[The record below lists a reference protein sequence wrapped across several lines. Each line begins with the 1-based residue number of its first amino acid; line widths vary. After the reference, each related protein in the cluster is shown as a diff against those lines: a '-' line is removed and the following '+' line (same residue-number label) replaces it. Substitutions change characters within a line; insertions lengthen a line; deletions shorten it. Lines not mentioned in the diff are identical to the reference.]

1 MTKFKT
7 RLIDRL
13 SFLSKV
19 RGLIEKEY
27 ASLPDGKIYVRRYK
41 GNISFYQRINKKEKY
56 LAKKNSSKKIC
67 QLAQKEY
74 CISMIKLI
82 DTEIKA
88 TRYYLDNCPSVEL
101 EDFRQVVD
109 PALIQFVLPI
119 VESDE
124 AYLKKWEEAEYDRL
138 EYHNYYDEKP
148 VEFNGFRSKSELIIA
163 NKLSKAGIKF
173 KYEKLLRVD
182 GIEMYPDF
190 TLLDVVNRRELYWE
204 HFGMMDDEVYVAR
217 TMKKINLYNKAGLI
231 QSGQMII
238 TMESGSAPIDM
249 EQVDSVIKELEKKC
263 CLRS

>member
-88 TRYYLDNCPSVEL
+88 T
-101 EDFRQVVD
+101 
-109 PALIQFVLPI
+109 
-119 VESDE
+119 
-124 AYLKKWEEAEYDRL
+124 
-138 EYHNYYDEKP
+138 
-148 VEFNGFRSKSELIIA
+148 
-163 NKLSKAGIKF
+163 
-173 KYEKLLRVD
+173 
-182 GIEMYPDF
+182 
-190 TLLDVVNRRELYWE
+190 
-204 HFGMMDDEVYVAR
+204 
-217 TMKKINLYNKAGLI
+217 
-231 QSGQMII
+231 
-238 TMESGSAPIDM
+238 
-249 EQVDSVIKELEKKC
+249 
-263 CLRS
+263 